1 MYLEKVRHTIF
12 HILKETIIKNKGK
25 KSYFIEYLLILSYTT
40 IHRNQLFTTKFAKA
54 IRASKVSFPDG
65 II

>member
-12 HILKETIIKNKGK
+12 HILKKNNYKNKGK
-25 KSYFIEYLLILSYTT
+25 KSYFIIHLLILSYTT